1 MQLVMVASAEKWTE
15 AVEEAPNESTTRRWR
30 EMSKEL
36 MTTGAPPSVEEIHA
50 ADTKTADVLA
60 RGVRSAA
67 AVIGDGRQEQGVPIR
82 GLGGG
87 MEGTGCHP
95 RDAGLLG
102 GEESR
107 KSDVDAEGQAEDAS

>member
-30 EMSKEL
+30 ERSKEL

-87 MEGTGCHP
+87 MEGTG
-95 RDAGLLG
+95 
-102 GEESR
+102 
-107 KSDVDAEGQAEDAS
+107 